1 MIVPQMQQR
10 WTGYSSEGSGSL
22 LEGVLGARQ
31 ASVAERQAKVAEERQ
46 DLTEEVFADKIA
58 LRKARAKLAKGQSV
72 QKINRLISDDSE
84 AERQRYRNEY
94 INKTTG
100 FWHQPWRWLWDKEGV
115 IAEHGLEFDKMAPRQ
130 IFQPNIEQIIGD
142 DENVSSDPSQV
153 GQYMNTESSDAQNL
167 LDIMMLNQLG
177 GYTK

>member
-1 MIVPQMQQR
+1 MVVPQMQQR
-10 WTGYSSEGSGSL
+10 WTGYSSEGSRSL
-22 LEGVLGARQ
+22 LDGVLGARQ
-31 ASVAERQAKVAEERQ
+31 ASVSERQARVAEERQ

-58 LRKARAKLAKGQSV
+58 LRKARAKLKKGQSV

-84 AERQRYRNEY
+84 AERQRLRTEY
-94 INKTTG
+94 INRTTG
-100 FWHQPWRWLWDKEGV
+100 FWHQPWSWMWDREGV
-115 IAEHGLEFDKMAPRQ
+115 KAEHGLEFDRMAPRQ
-130 IFQPNIEQIIGD
+130 IFQPDMEQIIGD

-153 GQYMNTESSDAQNL
+153 GQYMNTESSDSQNL